1 MAAAGQAMNQAVT
14 LIVSAV
20 VAALV
25 SGGISYASQSRLLKR
40 KAIVDYE
47 FAAKT
52 RLYEVIGPLRVQLLF
67 AARDVVGRV
76 RGHLAEQK
84 WDMNPS
90 EYYVRSFV
98 YRLLRPFAVGQLI
111 ERQMS
116 VMDFSV
122 DPAPLELLHFD
133 TAAQKML
140 SGDHIVQ
147 GAPTNWA
154 AQTEHLYR
162 DNLSAAAARLL
173 VDTDDPVGKVM
184 SFAQFQKEIPDLTAD
199 DSLRDL
205 AAIFGACKG
214 GLADNP
220 AFWLR
225 VVGYGYACND
235 LLSRRGADVGIA
247 PVPYPVATLLGA
259 VNEVTISSRAGEYS
273 TVFDEIIA
281 R

>member
-1 MAAAGQAMNQAVT
+1 MNQAAT
-14 LIVSAV
+14 LAASAV

-25 SGGISYASQSRLLKR
+25 SGGISYASQSRLMKR

-76 RGHLAEQK
+76 RGHLVEEN
-84 WDMNPS
+84 WNMSPS
-90 EYYVRSFV
+90 EYYVRSFI

-140 SGDHIVQ
+140 SGDHIVPD
-147 GAPTNWA
+147 GATTDWST
-154 AQTEHLYR
+154 QTAHLYR
-162 DNLSAAAARLL
+162 DNLRAAAARLVV
-173 VDTDDPVGKVM
+173 VDGDPVGRVM
-184 SFAQFQKEIPDLTAD
+184 TFAQFQKEIPDLSAD

-205 AAIFGACKG
+205 AAIFGRCKG
-214 GLADNP
+214 HLADNP
-220 AFWLR
+220 IFWLR

-235 LLSRRGADVGIA
+235 LLARRGADVGIA
-247 PVPYPVATLLGA
+247 PVPYPVQMMLGS
-259 VNEVTISSRAGEYS
+259 VQEVSISSRAETYS
-273 TVFDEIIA
+273 TVFEEIIKK
-281 R
+281 

>member
-1 MAAAGQAMNQAVT
+1 MNQAVT